1 MRRIVVILFFACIFA
16 VATVASAKVCFL
28 PHIFGGDESCLSGH
42 GSSGGG
48 DLIPPVPPTPANPG
62 ECAEN
67 EVSHMMSG
75 FEGTLFNYDETDY
88 NSGCYTITC
97 SNVHGSRPNNT
108 FDMSVF
114 EVFQISHG
122 NLTCYYAGA
131 CHPPYENVHDK
142 PSSEICVGGYIAE
155 DYPLDGLRCVKC
167 VEHTGLC
174 QEVNPCVGY
183 DFDSAPTYGT
193 LAGDSCQKVSEVN
206 GECVYGDV
214 YYNDFECD
222 EGYKKNNS
230 SCVAKTCSDY
240 GYQSSHCAN
249 PDDETEHLVNLGP
262 MPKICYECSCT
273 PNECPGSTTLKPH
286 MLVTEWCT
294 RVTENCTYHPRV
306 MEFDC
311 EVGYQKS
318 GNTCVEMTG
327 CYDDPCTGYNLS
339 SIPENSTATDSCQI
353 KYKNCSTGATKYLD
367 FICNAGYVQ
376 VGNDCEPSQTCETD
390 LCYGYSVYSI
400 PENATS
406 TGSCQVVYSDCTT
419 GATRHLGFECNEGY
433 VEVGNKCRLIQSPC
447 TPESCTGYNYAS
459 STLPPNS
466 HGVNECQIV
475 NTDCSNGALKYADFA
490 CNNGYER
497 SGNACVPT
505 SSCTPEPCTGYSY
518 TASTLPAN
526 SHGVNSCQVTVAPDC
541 ANGDLKYAD
550 FACDGGWI
558 KQGTQCVEP
567 TPMTCADVPGSPP
580 ATQAECEN
588 DCVSCRSQNFQGV
601 WCWVPSGCK
610 SGCVTG
616 SDKVSFYDYTSYGND
631 CYKPSGCASGWQ
643 SGSCSGTGAYSYTGT
658 KTAHG
663 SSIECTQCERCTE
676 SYHRYNSAADCNA
689 AHWPEYCQSNT
700 YGTDPSVTCWDGSC
714 SKAEHPY
721 ALGLITGYLVDD
733 RDCCA
738 HDYCSNFLCDEYN
751 GYIRSGNGCVCN
763 TAGGWE
769 AGADGTCSCPGHVD
783 IDKRCITQTSDPN
796 SCPQTVVNA
805 YNSISWTGSEC
816 LDSLTHFCELYVQ
829 NYSSCKLVYSHITLS
844 DCNSPANFANHACEQ
859 TLEP

>member
-1 MRRIVVILFFACIFA
+1 MRRIIVILLFACIFA
-16 VATVASAKVCFL
+16 VATASARVCFL
-28 PHIFGGDESCLSGH
+28 PRIFGGDESCLSGH
-42 GSSGGG
+42 SSSSGG
-48 DLIPPVPPTPANPG
+48 DPTPPVPPTPENPE
-62 ECAEN
+62 ECGEN

-183 DFDSAPTYGT
+183 EISSALTYGT
-193 LAGDSCQKVSEVN
+193 PTGDSCQKVSEVN
-206 GECVYGDV
+206 GECVYGDIF
-214 YYNDFECD
+214 YNDFECD
-222 EGYKKNNS
+222 EGYKKKNS

-311 EVGYQKS
+311 EDGYQKS

-376 VGNDCEPSQTCETD
+376 VGNDCEPSQTCEPE
-390 LCYGYSVYSI
+390 LCLGYNLSSI
-400 PENATS
+400 PKNATT
-406 TGSCQVVYSDCTT
+406 TGSCQRIYSNCST
-419 GATRHLGFECNEGY
+419 GLTYHNGFECNEGY
-433 VEVGNKCRLIQSPC
+433 VKVGDECRLSQPSC
-447 TPESCTGYNYAS
+447 TPESCSGHNSTA
-459 STLPPNS
+459 STLPDS
-466 HGVNECQIV
+466 SSGVTECQVV
-475 NTDCSNGALKYADFA
+475 NADCTSGPLKYADFA

-497 SGNACVPT
+497 SGNYCEPIP
-505 SSCTPEPCTGYSY
+505 SCTPEPCAGYSY
-518 TASTLPAN
+518 TASTLPDN
-526 SHGVNSCQVTVAPDC
+526 SHGVNECQVINADC
-541 ANGDLKYAD
+541 SHGALKYAD
-550 FACDGGWI
+550 FACDAGWI
-558 KQGTQCVEP
+558 KQGNQCVEQ
-567 TPMTCADVPGSPP
+567 TPMTCADVAGSPP

-588 DCVSCRSQNFQGV
+588 ACVSCRAQNFQGV

-616 SDKVSFYDYTSYGND
+616 SERVSFYNYTSYGND
-631 CYKPSGCASGWQ
+631 CYEPSGCAAGWQ
-643 SGSCSGTGAYSYTGT
+643 STPCSGTGVYSDIGRLS
-658 KTAHG
+658 AHG
-663 SSIECTQCERCTE
+663 SSVLCTQCERCTD
-676 SYHRYNSAADCNA
+676 SHHRYNTQADCRS
-689 AHWPEYCQSNT
+689 AHWPEYCTSDT
-700 YGTDPSVTCWDGSC
+700 YGLDPSTTCWDGGC
-714 SKAEHPY
+714 SKSEFPY
-721 ALGLITGYLVDD
+721 DAGMITGTIIDD

-763 TAGGWE
+763 TLGGWSM
-769 AGADGTCSCPGHVD
+769 GYGGTCYCEGVIENSH
-783 IDKRCITQTSDPN
+783 CIQGNPPLPS
-796 SCPQTVVNA
+796 SCPQNVVNA
-805 YNSISWTGSEC
+805 HNAISGSGMAC
-816 LDSLTHFCELYVQ
+816 RNAISNFCSLYGLQTNYASCQSLYHIPLNLCTPDYLEDIMCE
-829 NYSSCKLVYSHITLS
+829 
-844 DCNSPANFANHACEQ
+844 EE
-859 TLEP
+859 LEP